1 MDDLNKLRKQ
11 KRSER
16 WLMRRNVV
24 EHSMLVH
31 IAISEQTYACEK
43 KIKNLFLGYFKTIS
57 RTPSFFFVD
66 DYTFVGKPTVS
77 NIERHL
83 AKICYASNSLRL
95 HSAFV

>member
-16 WLMRRNVV
+16 WLMRWNVV

-43 KIKNLFLGYFKTIS
+43 KIKNLF
-57 RTPSFFFVD
+57 
-66 DYTFVGKPTVS
+66 
-77 NIERHL
+77 
-83 AKICYASNSLRL
+83 
-95 HSAFV
+95 